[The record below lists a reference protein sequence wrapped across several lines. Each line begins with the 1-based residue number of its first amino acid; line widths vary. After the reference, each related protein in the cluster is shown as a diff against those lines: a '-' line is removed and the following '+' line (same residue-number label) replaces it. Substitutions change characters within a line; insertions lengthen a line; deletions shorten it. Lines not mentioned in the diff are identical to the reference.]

1 MAEPYEYTHFYP
13 TFGRAYQLV
22 PVPVT
27 RDGAR
32 PRPLHESWIRE
43 SGPTWWSAWEH
54 RDDPLDPRL
63 LRRNLAAAE
72 VDYVLV
78 SRWSLGAWPAQ
89 YEALRSTAGGEPVYD
104 DGYSVIWRLGP

>member
-1 MAEPYEYTHFYP
+1 MTGGVLRWQA
-13 TFGRAYQLV
+13 A
-22 PVPVT
+22 
-27 RDGAR
+27 
-32 PRPLHESWIRE
+32 
-43 SGPTWWSAWEH
+43 WWSAWEH

-72 VDYVLV
+72 VDYALV